1 MCHSSCT
8 YILTVAYRY
17 SLTLKTAL
25 LITDEKSFVRTT
37 ALTTLIGRV
46 IPQVIRY
53 VFDVKI
59 KLNLKDLG
67 KS

>member
-1 MCHSSCT
+1 MIDTH
-8 YILTVAYRY
+8 YII
-17 SLTLKTAL
+17 
-25 LITDEKSFVRTT
+25 ITDEKSFVRTI
-37 ALTTLIGRV
+37 ALPTLIGRV